1 MTQLYSKTFY
11 FNFFSGTWTVVLFT
25 SSLGVSEVQPA
36 WKTTDSDNQ
45 QANNEILGIILA
57 YLAYKHTK
65 RRRGENNYF
74 L

>member
-1 MTQLYSKTFY
+1 M
-11 FNFFSGTWTVVLFT
+11 VLFT

-45 QANNEILGIILA
+45 QANNEILGIILP

-65 RRRGENNYF
+65 RRRGGNNNF